1 MAEPGRRRNTVRDG
15 VRGGARSGSR
25 TGGRAGGSTGG
36 RAGGLRGRS
45 PQRGAAP
52 LTVAGRTLAC
62 TVSVAVLGA
71 SGFTWYEY
79 RSLDD
84 GMIKSTAL
92 TEARKNAPPH
102 PDKSVNLL
110 LIGLDS
116 RKDMDGNDLPKQF
129 VEEELH
135 AGSSEIGGYNTNALI
150 VLHIPANGG
159 KVTALSVPRDDYVQT
174 AGADGRM
181 HKIKE
186 AYGIAKGAAEQKLA
200 GKGLSKAELERQSR
214 EAGRS
219 ATIQTVQSFLDV
231 PIDHFA
237 EVNLIGFYDI
247 AKAVE
252 PIQVCLNHPVD
263 DPITARTATH
273 EGGGTGLKLPAG
285 ISSLDAA
292 QALSFVRQRHH
303 LTNGDLDRTHRQQAF
318 ISSVEYRLKQ
328 QGILNDF
335 GQMQKLFAV
344 VKKDIVIDNE
354 WDVLDFAQQAPNLT
368 GGNVEFNTLP
378 IAGFKTVGGQEVNTV
393 NPDLIKKI
401 VRQLFNHEPAQAAPA
416 SAPGDTAA
424 DPAASASASA
434 SATAAAS
441 GNAAA
446 AASGS
451 APASPNGPAKA
462 MVDVNAAAGAG
473 AAATESKALAELGY
487 QPGRIGDAPARTRAT
502 TVAYGTGAR
511 TDAQQLATR
520 YGVTATASAGVPAG
534 HIVLTLAVTRTPPP
548 TAATP
553 PGAAA
558 SGDPTA
564 DPAAGLPMQG
574 PSVKAGGIPCVD

>member
-1 MAEPGRRRNTVRDG
+1 MAERGNGRTVGRGRRGHDPI
-15 VRGGARSGSR
+15 
-25 TGGRAGGSTGG
+25 RA
-36 RAGGLRGRS
+36 
-45 PQRGAAP
+45 AAP

-62 TVSVAVLGA
+62 TVSAAVLGA

-92 TEARKNAPPH
+92 SEAKRNAPPH
-102 PDKSVNLL
+102 LDKSVNLL

-116 RKDMDGNDLPKQF
+116 RKDMDGNDLPRQF
-129 VEEELH
+129 VEDELH

-159 KVTALSVPRDDYVQT
+159 RVTALSVPRDDYVQT
-174 AGADGRM
+174 VGADGRM

-186 AYGIAKGAAEQKLA
+186 AYGIAKEAAEQKLA
-200 GKGLSKAELERQSR
+200 GKGLSKAALERQSR

-252 PIQVCLNHPVD
+252 PVQVCLNHPVD
-263 DPITARTATH
+263 DPIIARTATH
-273 EGGGTGLKLPAG
+273 EGGGTGLRLPAG
-285 ISSLDAA
+285 ISSLNAA

-318 ISSVEYRLKQ
+318 LSSVEYKLKQ

-344 VKKDIVIDNE
+344 VKKDVVIDDE
-354 WDVLDFAQQAPNLT
+354 WNILDFAQQAPNLT

-378 IAGFKTVGGQEVNTV
+378 ISGFKTVGGQEVNTV
-393 NPDLIKKI
+393 NPQLIRRI
-401 VRQLFNHEPAQAAPA
+401 VRQLFNHEPAPAAPA
-416 SAPGDTAA
+416 ATPGE
-424 DPAASASASA
+424 
-434 SATAAAS
+434 AS
-441 GNAAA
+441 GEPAPSPTATPSAAPK
-446 AASGS
+446 SV
-451 APASPNGPAKA
+451 
-462 MVDVNAAAGAG
+462 VDVNAAAGAG
-473 AAATESKALAELGY
+473 AAANESRALAELGY
-487 QPGRIGDAPARTRAT
+487 QAGRIGDAPARTRAT
-502 TVAYGTGAR
+502 SVVYGPGAR
-511 TDAQQLATR
+511 ADAQRLAAR
-520 YGVTATASAGVPAG
+520 YGVTATYSTVVPAG
-534 HIVLTLAVTRTPPP
+534 RVLVTLAVIRTPSPSAAP
-548 TAATP
+548 SAAAATGP
-553 PGAAA
+553 A
-558 SGDPTA
+558 GDPSA

-574 PSVKAGGIPCVD
+574 PPVKAGGIPCVD

>member
-1 MAEPGRRRNTVRDG
+1 MSARGR
-15 VRGGARSGSR
+15 AQRSG
-25 TGGRAGGSTGG
+25 
-36 RAGGLRGRS
+36 
-45 PQRGAAP
+45 PAP
-52 LTVAGRTLAC
+52 LAVAGRTIAC
-62 TVSVAVLGA
+62 AVSVAVLGA

-84 GMIKSTAL
+84 GMTKSGAL
-92 TEARKNAPPH
+92 GEAKKNAPPH
-102 PDKSVNLL
+102 LDKSVNLL

-129 VEEELH
+129 VEDELH

-174 AGADGRM
+174 VGADGKM

-186 AYGIAKGAAEQKLA
+186 AYGIAKEAAEAKLA
-200 GKGLSKAELERQSR
+200 NKGLSKAELERQSR

-263 DPITARTATH
+263 DPIIARTATH

-285 ISSLDAA
+285 VSSLDAA

-318 ISSVEYRLKQ
+318 ISSVEYKLKQ
-328 QGILNDF
+328 QGVLNDF
-335 GQMQKLFAV
+335 GQMQKLFGV
-344 VKKDIVIDNE
+344 VKKDVVIDNE
-354 WDVLDFAQQAPNLT
+354 WNVLDFAQQAPALT

-378 IAGFKTVGGQEVNTV
+378 IAGFKTIGGQEVNTV

-401 VRQLFNHEPAQAAPA
+401 VRQLFSH
-416 SAPGDTAA
+416 
-424 DPAASASASA
+424 DPAPVVP
-434 SATAAAS
+434 ATPDGGGDAAAS
-441 GNAAA
+441 PSAAPTSA
-446 AASGS
+446 A
-451 APASPNGPAKA
+451 PTPAKDKA
-462 MVDVNAAAGAG
+462 TVDVLAVASAGPG
-473 AAATESKALAELGY
+473 AAANESKALTELGY
-487 QPGRIGDAPARTRAT
+487 PAGKVGDAPGRAKNT
-502 TVAYGTGAR
+502 TVTYGSGAKA
-511 TDAQQLATR
+511 DAQALAAR
-520 YGVTATASAGVPAG
+520 YGVTATPASGVVAG
-534 HIVLTLAVTRTPPP
+534 HVVLTLGTSHAVTPSAS
-548 TAATP
+548 AAP
-553 PGAAA
+553 SAAA
-558 SGDPTA
+558 SGDAT
-564 DPAAGLPMQG
+564 DPAANLPMQG
-574 PSVKAGGIPCVD
+574 PAVKAGGIPCVD

>member
-1 MAEPGRRRNTVRDG
+1 MAERHSRSGGRGRRG
-15 VRGGARSGSR
+15 HA
-25 TGGRAGGSTGG
+25 
-36 RAGGLRGRS
+36 
-45 PQRGAAP
+45 PQRGADP
-52 LTVAGRTLAC
+52 LTAVGRTLAC
-62 TVSVAVLGA
+62 TVSAAVLGA

-92 TEARKNAPPH
+92 SEAKKNAPPH
-102 PDKSVNLL
+102 LDKSVNLL

-129 VEEELH
+129 VEDELH
-135 AGSSEIGGYNTNALI
+135 AGSSGIGGYNTNALI

-174 AGADGRM
+174 TGADGKQ

-186 AYGIAKGAAEQKLA
+186 AYGIAKEAAEQKLS

-219 ATIQTVQSFLDV
+219 ATIQTVQSLLDV

-237 EVNLIGFYDI
+237 EVNLMGFYDI

-263 DPITARTATH
+263 DPIIARTAGH
-273 EGGGTGLKLPAG
+273 EGGGTGLKLLAG

-318 ISSVEYRLKQ
+318 LSSVEYKLKQ

-344 VKKDIVIDNE
+344 VKKDVVIDNE
-354 WDVLDFAQQAPNLT
+354 WNILDFAQQAPNLT

-378 IAGFKTVGGQEVNTV
+378 ITGFRTVGGQEVNTV
-393 NPDLIKKI
+393 NPELIKKI
-401 VRQLFNHEPAQAAPA
+401 VRQLFNHEPAPAAPA
-416 SAPGDTAA
+416 
-424 DPAASASASA
+424 
-434 SATAAAS
+434 AT
-441 GNAAA
+441 
-446 AASGS
+446 
-451 APASPNGPAKA
+451 P
-462 MVDVNAAAGAG
+462 
-473 AAATESKALAELGY
+473 
-487 QPGRIGDAPARTRAT
+487 GDAP
-502 TVAYGTGAR
+502 
-511 TDAQQLATR
+511 
-520 YGVTATASAGVPAG
+520 SEPAP
-534 HIVLTLAVTRTPPP
+534 APSPP
-548 TAATP
+548 A
-553 PGAAA
+553 
-558 SGDPTA
+558 
-564 DPAAGLPMQG
+564 
-574 PSVKAGGIPCVD
+574 

>member
-1 MAEPGRRRNTVRDG
+1 MAERYGGRDGGREAGRSRGRPGRPG
-15 VRGGARSGSR
+15 
-25 TGGRAGGSTGG
+25 TGRGRAP
-36 RAGGLRGRS
+36 R
-45 PQRGAAP
+45 RGAAP
-52 LTVAGRTLAC
+52 LTLAGRTLAC
-62 TVSVAVLGA
+62 TVSIAVLGA

-92 TEARKNAPPH
+92 SEAKKNAPPH
-102 PDKSVNLL
+102 LDKSVNLL

-129 VEEELH
+129 VEDELH

-174 AGADGRM
+174 VGADGRM

-186 AYGIAKGAAEQKLA
+186 AYGIAKEAAEQKLS
-200 GKGLSKAELERQSR
+200 GKGLSKADLERQSR

-263 DPITARTATH
+263 DPIIARTATH

-285 ISSLDAA
+285 ISSLNAA

-335 GQMQKLFAV
+335 GQMQKLFGV
-344 VKKDIVIDNE
+344 VKKDVVIDNE
-354 WDVLDFAQQAPNLT
+354 WNILDFAQQAPNLT

-401 VRQLFNHEPAQAAPA
+401 VRQLFNHEPAPAAPA
-416 SAPGDTAA
+416 PSGDAPT
-424 DPAASASASA
+424 DPGPSPS
-434 SATAAAS
+434 AAA
-441 GNAAA
+441 
-446 AASGS
+446 S
-451 APASPNGPAKA
+451 APASPTGPPKA
-462 MVDVNAAAGAG
+462 VVDVNAAAGAG
-473 AAATESKALAELGY
+473 AASNESKALAELGY
-487 QPGRIGDAPARTRAT
+487 QAGRIGDAPARTRAT
-502 TVAYGTGAR
+502 TVAYGTGAKS
-511 TDAQQLATR
+511 DAQQLATR
-520 YGVTATASAGVPAG
+520 YGVNATASGAVPAG
-534 HIVLTLAVTRTPPP
+534 RILLTLAVTRTPSP
-548 TAATP
+548 TAP
-553 PGAAA
+553 SGAAA
-558 SGDPTA
+558 SADPSA

-574 PSVKAGGIPCVD
+574 PAVKAGGIPCVD